1 MSLPLLCPTSL
12 DPTYIYT
19 CSFKGKRF
27 APISEIGHSDMRTKK
42 WRFAAQLGTTNECR
56 GRDRRGGRR
65 VGYCAGNPINLALE
79 LGGEPDA
86 IGSRRT
92 DNVVCNQAVYL
103 LSIFLV
109 VFIVQILTKKCDRV
123 LFVVSAIFD

>member
-1 MSLPLLCPTSL
+1 
-12 DPTYIYT
+12 
-19 CSFKGKRF
+19 
-27 APISEIGHSDMRTKK
+27 MRTKN
-42 WRFAAQLGTTNECR
+42 WRFGAQLGTTNEFR

-65 VGYCAGNPINLALE
+65 VGYCADNPINLALE

-109 VFIVQILTKKCDRV
+109 VFIVQILTKKFDRV